1 MKLIFATGNKGKLR
15 EAREILQGFEVLSP
29 TEAGLGP
36 EALDV
41 EENGSSF
48 AENSRI
54 KAEHLAALLPGTVAV
69 IADDSGLVVDAL
81 GGAPGIYSARYSQLD
96 SRGRIGPD
104 IRYRHA
110 QACAKNCV
118 RAYPAPASD
127 AAKPDNPAAGSA
139 GASEAN
145 IAKLLRELEAAGAMA
160 AEQRRARF
168 VCVATLIAGGR
179 TLSIEGRCEGRIAQ
193 APEGDGGFGYDP
205 VFVADAFPDRS
216 LACVPEDDKNSI
228 SHRGEALRKLAEWL
242 RQSNS

>member
-29 TEAGLGP
+29 AEAGLGP

-81 GGAPGIYSARYSQLD
+81 GGAPGIYSARYS
-96 SRGRIGPD
+96 PTT
-104 IRYRHA
+104 
-110 QACAKNCV
+110 
-118 RAYPAPASD
+118 
-127 AAKPDNPAAGSA
+127 
-139 GASEAN
+139 SEN
-145 IAKLLRELEAAGAMA
+145 IPKLLRELEAAGAMA

-179 TLSIEGRCEGRIAQ
+179 TLSFEGRCEGRIAQ

-205 VFVADAFPDRS
+205 VFVADAFPDRT

>member
-15 EAREILQGFEVLSP
+15 EAREILEGFEVLSP
-29 TEAGLGP
+29 AEAGLGP

-81 GGAPGIYSARYSQLD
+81 GGAPGIYSARYAQIDSQRQCGPGRSFL
-96 SRGRIGPD
+96 RGPERGGSGCPGL
-104 IRYRHA
+104 
-110 QACAKNCV
+110 
-118 RAYPAPASD
+118 
-127 AAKPDNPAAGSA
+127 PAAGVSVSA
-139 GASEAN
+139 AN

-179 TLSIEGRCEGRIAQ
+179 TLSFEGRCEGRIAT

-205 VFVADAFPDRS
+205 VFVADAFPDHT

>member
-15 EAREILQGFEVLSP
+15 EAREILEGFEVLSP
-29 TEAGLGP
+29 AEAGLGP

-81 GGAPGIYSARYSQLD
+81 DGAPGIYSARYSQLD
-96 SRGRIGPD
+96 SSGRTGPD

-118 RAYPAPASD
+118 RAYPAT
-127 AAKPDNPAAGSA
+127 
-139 GASEAN
+139 ASEAN
-145 IAKLLRELEAAGAMA
+145 IAKLLGELEAAGAMA

-179 TLSIEGRCEGRIAQ
+179 TLSFEGRCEGRIAA

-205 VFVADAFPDRS
+205 VFVADAFPDRTI
-216 LACVPEDDKNSI
+216 ACVPEDDKNSI

>member
-15 EAREILQGFEVLSP
+15 EAREILEGFEVLSP
-29 TEAGLGP
+29 AEAGLGP

-54 KAEHLAALLPGTVAV
+54 KAEHLAALCDDAV
-69 IADDSGLVVDAL
+69 FADDSGLVVDAL
-81 GGAPGIYSARYSQLD
+81 DGAPGIYSARY
-96 SRGRIGPD
+96 
-104 IRYRHA
+104 
-110 QACAKNCV
+110 
-118 RAYPAPASD
+118 APTT
-127 AAKPDNPAAGSA
+127 
-139 GASEAN
+139 SEN
-145 IAKLLRELEAAGAMA
+145 IPKLLRELEAAGAMA

-168 VCVATLIAGGR
+168 VCVATLIADGR
-179 TLSIEGRCEGRIAQ
+179 TLSFEGRCEGRIAA